1 MENNHIL
8 IKKGLQKDV
17 LYKGLKASYIT
28 YCLYL
33 GLATILVGLILSIF
47 IPMVLAMVIIV
58 VTVSIVFLIL
68 LFYSRTYGA
77 NGFIKKLADAGKPD
91 SIKVSNTFE
100 NLLLW
105 KNK

>member
-1 MENNHIL
+1 MENRHIL

-17 LYKGLKASYIT
+17 LYKGLKAKYIM

-33 GLATILVGLILSIF
+33 GLVAILLGLVLSTF
-47 IPMVLAMVIIV
+47 IPMALALVLIFVVILIL
-58 VTVSIVFLIL
+58 FLIL
-68 LFYSRTYGA
+68 LFYSRIYGA
-77 NGFIKKLADAGKPD
+77 NGFVKKMADIQKPD
-91 SIKVSNTFE
+91 TIKVSNRIE

>member
-17 LYKGLKASYIT
+17 LYRGLKASYIT

-33 GLATILVGLILSIF
+33 GMAAILVGLVLSTF
-47 IPMVLAMVIIV
+47 IPMVLAMVIIII
-58 VTVSIVFLIL
+58 TVAIIFLIL

-105 KNK
+105 KNE

>member
-1 MENNHIL
+1 MEIHYIP

-17 LYKGLKASYIT
+17 LYKGLKAKYIF

-33 GLATILVGLILSIF
+33 GLATIILGLVLSSF
-47 IPMVLAMVIIV
+47 IPMAWALLVI
-58 VTVSIVFLIL
+58 VSLIATIFLIL

-77 NGFIKKLADAGKPD
+77 NGFVKKLADARKPG
-91 SIKVSNTFE
+91 SIKSSNSFE

-105 KNK
+105 KIR

>member
-1 MENNHIL
+1 MENYHIP

-17 LYKGLKASYIT
+17 LYRGLKAKYIM

-33 GLATILVGLILSIF
+33 GIAAILLGLVLSTF
-47 IPMVLAMVIIV
+47 IPMLLALILIVITIAV
-58 VTVSIVFLIL
+58 AFLIL

-77 NGFIKKLADAGKPD
+77 NGFIKKLADASKPD
-91 SIKVSNTFE
+91 RIKISHPFE

-105 KNK
+105 KNR

>member
-1 MENNHIL
+1 MENDHIL

-17 LYKGLKASYIT
+17 LYKGLRAIYIT

-33 GLATILVGLILSIF
+33 GLAAILVGLVLSTF
-47 IPMVLAMVIIV
+47 IPMFFAMAIIIV
-58 VTVSIVFLIL
+58 TVAIAFFVL

-77 NGFIKKLADAGKPD
+77 NGFVKKLADAGKPD
-91 SIKVSNTFE
+91 TIKVSNTFE

-105 KNK
+105 KNS